1 MTAPAIPA
9 PPSALHYHVSLHDA
23 HAHFYRVRLS
33 IARPAAPQTV
43 SLPVWIPGSYLVR
56 EFAKNL
62 HQLSAT
68 QGGQP
73 CPAEQI
79 SKNTWRLDCQAG
91 QPLVLEYLVSAYEPS
106 VRAAWLDSQRG
117 FFNGTSLFLRVW
129 GQEGQPHQ
137 LHMERPDPSNAPF
150 AQDWELATA
159 LQPVQVDAA
168 GFGLYQAAHYDELAD
183 SPVEM
188 GTFWSGSFTACGV
201 PHRFVVAGAAPS
213 FDGERLLAD
222 TQKICEA
229 QIRFWHPDGAAPPHD
244 RYVFMLNATHD
255 GYGGLE
261 HCHSTALICQRADL
275 PRQGQSKASEGYIGL
290 LGLISH
296 EYFHTWNVKRLR
308 PASLLPY
315 NYEAENYTELLWFF
329 EGLTSYY
336 DDLFLRRCGLISTSQ
351 YLQLLTKTVQQ
362 VQQTAGR
369 QVQSLAQSSFDAWV
383 KFYRQDAHTSNH
395 TVSYYSK
402 GALVGLCLDLSLRQQ
417 GQSLDALMRLLWRCH
432 RHSGL
437 QEADILAA
445 LYNLSGQC
453 WQQRLSAWVHGTD
466 ELPLAELLPAFGI
479 SLQAQAPTPAQAL
492 GLRVKESEGSIHIRQ
507 VLSHSPAQ
515 QAGMMPG
522 DEWYGLE
529 VLQAGSAT
537 TQSWRLQRLADLA
550 LYAPP
555 SASVQALIARDQRLL
570 RLPLTLPPLLATTPP
585 TDTADSAS
593 PADGIGLSRLHQ
605 SDAATAS
612 AWLGNSSAP
621 KCCVPN
627 SLGDL

>member
-1 MTAPAIPA
+1 MTACTTPTAG
-9 PPSALHYHVSLHDA
+9 LHYQVSVHDA
-23 HAHFYRVRLS
+23 HAHFYRVRLH
-33 IARPAAPQTV
+33 IAQPAALQTV

-62 HQLSAT
+62 HQLNAT
-68 QGGQP
+68 QGRQP
-73 CPAEQI
+73 CLAEQT
-79 SKNTWRLDCQAG
+79 SKNTWRLDCQTG
-91 QPLVLEYLVSAYEPS
+91 QPLVVEYLVSAYEPS
-106 VRAAWLDSQRG
+106 VRAAWLDRQRG

-129 GQEGQPHQ
+129 GQEQQPHQ
-137 LHMERPDPSNAPF
+137 LHIERPDPSAAPF

-229 QIRFWHPDGAAPPHD
+229 QIRFWHPDGATPPHD

-275 PRQGQSKASEGYIGL
+275 PRLGQSKASEGYIGL

-315 NYEAENYTELLWFF
+315 HYEGENYTELLWFF

-336 DDLFLRRCGLISTSQ
+336 DDLLLRRSGLLDNAQ
-351 YLQLLTKTVQQ
+351 YLKLLTKTLQQ
-362 VQQTAGR
+362 VLQTAGR

-383 KFYRQDAHTSNH
+383 KYYRQDAHTSNH
-395 TVSYYSK
+395 TVSYYTK
-402 GALVGLCLDLSLRQQ
+402 GALLGLCLDVQLRQQ
-417 GQSLDALMRLLWRCH
+417 GQSLDALMRLLWQRH
-432 RHSGL
+432 QHSGL
-437 QEADILAA
+437 SEADILAA
-445 LYNLSGQC
+445 LQDLSGDGG
-453 WQQRLSAWVHGTD
+453 WAARLLNWVHSTQD
-466 ELPLAELLPAFGI
+466 LPLAELLPSVGLRLEAEP
-479 SLQAQAPTPAQAL
+479 LTPAQAL
-492 GLRVKESEGSIHIRQ
+492 GLRVQEEAGSIHIRQ
-507 VLSHSPAQ
+507 VLAGGAAQ

-529 VLQAGSAT
+529 VADQDNSTSPKG
-537 TQSWRLQRLADLA
+537 WRLQRLADLA
-550 LYAPP
+550 LYAPSQTAP
-555 SASVQALIARDQRLL
+555 ITALIARDQRLL
-570 RLPLTLPPLLATTPP
+570 RLPLQLTSADTPSPLQRLQE
-585 TDTADSAS
+585 ADA
-593 PADGIGLSRLHQ
+593 PA
-605 SDAATAS
+605 AN
-612 AWLGNSSAP
+612 AWLGG
-621 KCCVPN
+621 V
-627 SLGDL
+627 